1 MWNVA
6 LHGNIVKANFN
17 LILKKKEMV
26 SSSVLTLFSLTLCL
40 SGGNIIRGC
49 LKTPVRLLLAGVW
62 RQKRSDLFIISA
74 SVNIITAPQGCQ
86 PF

>member
-1 MWNVA
+1 
-6 LHGNIVKANFN
+6 
-17 LILKKKEMV
+17 MV
-26 SSSVLTLFSLTLCL
+26 SSSVLTFFSLTLCL

-49 LKTPVRLLLAGVW
+49 LKTPVRLLLAGGKSE
-62 RQKRSDLFIISA
+62 QKCSDLFIISA